1 MLPRIPYCEDV
12 WAFSKA
18 VKELA
23 YWHLNY
29 EEIEPYPVEEIKKD
43 LFLEDKDYQVEKMVF
58 AKNKKEVDKTTIIYI
73 SKITLSQIPLETYE
87 YIVNGKSASE
97 WVMERYK
104 ITKDKD
110 SGIVNNPNDWSENDR
125 YIIDLVKRIV
135 RVSLESV
142 KIVKGLPPLKE
153 RI

>member
-1 MLPRIPYCEDV
+1 MTIHTIL
-12 WAFSKA
+12 
-18 VKELA
+18 
-23 YWHLNY
+23 
-29 EEIEPYPVEEIKKD
+29 EEFRQTATSER
-43 LFLEDKDYQVEKMVF
+43 DKG
-58 AKNKKEVDKTTIIYI
+58 DKFERLILQYN

-87 YIVNGKSASE
+87 YIVDGKSALE

-110 SGIVNNPNDWSENDR
+110 SGIVNPNDWSENPR